1 MDYDKLKKPPR
12 MKEEIWRQHLEWMEV
27 IGKQLKENTEKRRK
41 QAVSDSEA
49 AKADIVR
56 RGA

>member
-1 MDYDKLKKPPR
+1 MDYKKLEKPARVKKD
-12 MKEEIWRQHLEWMEV
+12 IWRQHLAWMEV
-27 IGKQLKENTEKRRK
+27 IGKQLRENTEKRRK

>member
-1 MDYDKLKKPPR
+1 MDYEKLKKPPR
-12 MKEEIWRQHLEWMEV
+12 IKEEIWRQHLAWMEV
-27 IGKQLKENTEKRRK
+27 IGKQLRENTEKRRK
-41 QAVSDSEA
+41 RAVSDSEA